1 MMTETEKEDVRG
13 IVRDEVRRTM
23 IDELSPYR
31 AMLNRIRLDLYGEN
45 PDGSRA
51 HDAGLLK
58 LTERNNV
65 LLWFVLAISCFNAFA
80 FVVFLF
86 LDRIFS

>member
-1 MMTETEKEDVRG
+1 MTETEKDEVRG

-65 LLWFVLAISCFNAFA
+65 LLWFVLGISCFNALALMTWLFA
-80 FVVFLF
+80 EKLTQH
-86 LDRIFS
+86 